1 MNFILVGAILIII
14 VLIMYV
20 ISLRYQVKRILQQ
33 LKKINNNEVDI
44 ITLPLINK
52 DTISIASEINKMIRK
67 NQKNN
72 LAIRKKDRSL
82 KRTIANLSH
91 DFRTPLTSIIGYL
104 QLLDRS
110 NMNEK
115 QLTYMDIISNK
126 SNELRNLADMFF
138 QLSIIELDE
147 MRVNLKRENI
157 GNLLTNIIID
167 NVDLIENNGFLLD
180 VYIDKK
186 PSYVYIDD
194 SLLNRVLQNLLT
206 NSIKY
211 GVDKLKISLTN
222 EGEFIKIIFKN
233 NIQNFNIDINSLF
246 HEFYTIGNSGTG
258 LGLSISKSLVEKM
271 GGKIKALK
279 EEDSL
284 IIEILFKSLDKK

>member
-14 VLIMYV
+14 VLIIYV

-72 LAIRKKDRSL
+72 LDIRKKDRAL

-104 QLLDRS
+104 QLIDRS

-115 QLTYMDIISNK
+115 QLTYMNIISNK

-138 QLSIIELDE
+138 QLSIVELDE

-167 NVDLIENNGFLLD
+167 NVDLIENNGFLLEVD
-180 VYIDKK
+180 IDKK

-211 GVDKLKISLTN
+211 GVDKLKISLIN

-246 HEFYTIGNSGTG
+246 DEFYSIGNSGTG

-284 IIEILFKSLDKK
+284 IIKILFKSLDKK

>member
-1 MNFILVGAILIII
+1 MNFILVGTILIII
-14 VLIMYV
+14 VLIIYV

-72 LAIRKKDRSL
+72 LDIRKKDRAL

-104 QLLDRS
+104 QLIDRS

-115 QLTYMDIISNK
+115 QLTYMNIISNK

-138 QLSIIELDE
+138 QLSIVELDE

-167 NVDLIENNGFLLD
+167 NVDLIENNGFLLEVD
-180 VYIDKK
+180 IDKK

-211 GVDKLKISLTN
+211 GVDKLKISLIN

-246 HEFYTIGNSGTG
+246 DEFYSIGNSGTG

>member
-1 MNFILVGAILIII
+1 MNFMLVITILIII
-14 VLIMYV
+14 VLIIYV

-44 ITLPLINK
+44 ITLPLINR

-72 LAIRKKDRSL
+72 LDIRKKDRSL

-104 QLLDRS
+104 QLIDRS

-115 QLTYMDIISNK
+115 QLTYMNIINNK

-138 QLSIIELDE
+138 QLSIVELDE

-167 NVDLIENNGFLLD
+167 NVDIIESNGFLLD
-180 VYIDKK
+180 VHIDKK
-186 PSYVYIDD
+186 PSYIYIDD
-194 SLLNRVLQNLLT
+194 SLLNRVLQNILT
-206 NSIKY
+206 NSVKY
-211 GVDKLKISLTN
+211 GVDKLKISLSN
-222 EGEFIKIIFKN
+222 EGEYIKIVFKN
-233 NIQNFNIDINSLF
+233 NIKSINIDTNSLF
-246 HEFYTIGNSGTG
+246 DEFYSSGNSGTG

-271 GGKIKALK
+271 GGGIKAIK
-279 EEDSL
+279 EENYL
-284 IIEILFKSLDKK
+284 IIEIMFKSLDKK